1 MITKEQIIEKL
12 KECFDPEL
20 GLDVYTLGLIYN
32 IDINNN
38 IVNIKMTLTSIF
50 CPYGD
55 TLINEIKEKIL
66 GLKEIKE
73 VNIEVVFDPPW
84 KIPEDLRSML

>member
-1 MITKEQIIEKL
+1 MVTKEQIIEKL

-20 GLDVYTLGLIYN
+20 GLDVHSLGLIYN

-38 IVNIKMTLTSIF
+38 IINIKMTLTSMF

-66 GLKEIKE
+66 ELKGIKDI
-73 VNIEVVFDPPW
+73 NIEVVFDPPW
-84 KIPEDLRSML
+84 KIPEDLRAML